1 VIQNDP
7 VAAAQEPAA
16 KDPAGWTG
24 LSWPGPNTAQIGAVE
39 AANLQTDMIA
49 NVISGQMTAA
59 EAVRDAH
66 ERSVTI
72 FQEFGAPG
80 ER

>member
-1 VIQNDP
+1 
-7 VAAAQEPAA
+7 
-16 KDPAGWTG
+16 
-24 LSWPGPNTAQIGAVE
+24 
-39 AANLQTDMIA
+39 MIA